1 MYMKG
6 EPTLMRLTE
15 KTVRQH
21 TLYEG
26 RIINLRSDE
35 AELPNGQPALRE
47 VVEHPGGVCVA
58 ALTPERE
65 LLMVRQ
71 YRYPFAEETLELP
84 AGKLDGRD
92 GDPLEAARR
101 ELKEETGAT
110 AQTWRSLG
118 KLYPTPGICTEVDHL
133 YLATDLSFGDSHPDE
148 DEFLVVFRLP
158 LSEAVRRV
166 MAGELPDAKTQI
178 GILKV
183 WTLVQSGEL

>member
-1 MYMKG
+1 
-6 EPTLMRLTE
+6 MRMTE

-35 AELPNGQPALRE
+35 AELPDGSPALRE
-47 VVEHPGGVCVA
+47 VVEHPGGVCIA
-58 ALTPERE
+58 ALTAERD

-92 GDPLEAARR
+92 ADPLEAGRR

-110 AQTWRSLG
+110 ARTWRSLG

-133 YLATDLSFGDSHPDE
+133 YLATDLSFGESHPDE
-148 DEFLVVFRLP
+148 DEFLEAFRLP
-158 LSEAVRRV
+158 LR
-166 MAGELPDAKTQI
+166 
-178 GILKV
+178 IL
-183 WTLVQSGEL
+183 

>member
-1 MYMKG
+1 
-6 EPTLMRLTE
+6 MRLTE
-15 KTVRQH
+15 KTIRQH

-26 RIINLRSDE
+26 RIISLRSDE
-35 AELPNGQPALRE
+35 AELPSGEPALRE

-71 YRYPFAEETLELP
+71 YRYPFAAETLELP

-92 GDPLEAARR
+92 ADPLEAGKR
-101 ELKEETGAT
+101 ELQEETGAE

-118 KLYPTPGICTEVDHL
+118 YLSPTPGICTEVDHL
-133 YLATDLSFGDSHPDE
+133 YLATDLTFGDSHPDE
-148 DEFLVVFRLP
+148 DEFLEVLRLP
-158 LSEAVRRV
+158 LAEAVRRV
-166 MAGELPDAKTQI
+166 MDGQLPDAKTQI

-183 WTLVQSGEL
+183 WTLAQSGEI